1 MAWSASGRYVFSSRS
16 SRSVQETDIWRT
28 PADGGEP
35 ERITHHNGWT
45 ASPLSLDERTLL
57 YIASDENNAGT
68 WLYAMDLDTREE
80 HRLSIG
86 IEQYSSISAAAS
98 TPGRGRRLV
107 ATMSNPAGS
116 LWFVPIGPSVAPEAA
131 ASVFPVP
138 SAQVSSP
145 RFGPDYLLYLSS
157 RELADGLWKLQGD
170 ASTELWKAREGAVL
184 AAPAVSRDGRQIAI
198 SVLRQGRARLFVMTS
213 DGANPQPLAPLL
225 DVREASSWSPDG
237 KTLAVTGYDDKGPGL
252 FLVPLDGGAP
262 VRLYD
267 KLCYLPAWSPDGRY
281 ILFAEYV
288 QGPTMQVRAV
298 TSEGQSVGLPVIRFT
313 RPGTR
318 VMSSAYRFLPDGKS
332 LVLLEGEWRTPQFW
346 LVNLETGN
354 RRQLTDLRPGRAT
367 RSFDVTPDGKRI
379 LFDRV
384 QENADI
390 VLIDLPARQ

>member
-1 MAWSASGRYVFSSRS
+1 
-16 SRSVQETDIWRT
+16 
-28 PADGGEP
+28 
-35 ERITHHNGWT
+35 
-45 ASPLSLDERTLL
+45 
-57 YIASDENNAGT
+57 
-68 WLYAMDLDTREE
+68 
-80 HRLSIG
+80 
-86 IEQYSSISAAAS
+86 
-98 TPGRGRRLV
+98 
-107 ATMSNPAGS
+107 
-116 LWFVPIGPSVAPEAA
+116 
-131 ASVFPVP
+131 
-138 SAQVSSP
+138 
-145 RFGPDYLLYLSS
+145 
-157 RELADGLWKLQGD
+157 
-170 ASTELWKAREGAVL
+170 
-184 AAPAVSRDGRQIAI
+184 
-198 SVLRQGRARLFVMTS
+198 MTS